1 MENTLNVKDKK
12 YIEKIINKYEISNNE
27 ESNLEKLKKLHK
39 KAKNGAIIFAYI
51 FGTMGALIMGFGMCV
66 AMEVI
71 FSNLMWM
78 GIIVGVVGILISL
91 INYPIYKKMIKN
103 GKRKYS
109 NQILELS
116 KTLLNE

>member
-1 MENTLNVKDKK
+1 MENTINVKDKK
-12 YIEKIINKYEISNNE
+12 YIEKIISKYEANKE
-27 ESNLEKLKKLHK
+27 ESNLDKLKSLHK
-39 KAKNGAIIFAYI
+39 KAKSGAIIFSYI
-51 FGTMGALIMGFGMCV
+51 FGTIGSLIMGFGMSV

-71 FSNLMWM
+71 FADLMWM
-78 GIIVGVVGILISL
+78 GIIIGVIGLFISL
-91 INYPIYKKMIKN
+91 INYPIYKKLINN

>member
-1 MENTLNVKDKK
+1 MENTLNNKDKK
-12 YIEKIINKYEISNNE
+12 YIEKIISKYEISNKE
-27 ESNLEKLKKLHK
+27 ESNLDKLKRLHK

-51 FGTMGALIMGFGMCV
+51 FGIVGALIMGFGMSV

-71 FSNLMWM
+71 FPNLMWM
-78 GIIVGVVGILISL
+78 GIIVGVIGMLISL
-91 INYPIYKKMIKN
+91 INYPIYKKMINN